1 MMSQEYREHSEIEN
15 WVNLRK
21 KQFSVLES
29 QGYGGLYLARTLDG
43 EIIGMASVL
52 STLIEDI
59 VDYSLDMKN
68 KCNDNLEEDEIEYE
82 ITDFLESIKISTF

>member
-1 MMSQEYREHSEIEN
+1 MMSPEYREHCEIEN
-15 WVNLRK
+15 WTNLWK
-21 KQFSVLES
+21 KNFSVLES
-29 QGYGGLYLARTLDG
+29 QGYSGLYWAKTLDG

-68 KCNDNLEEDEIEYE
+68 NCNDNLEKDEIPHE
-82 ITDFLESIKISTF
+82 ITDFLETIKISTF